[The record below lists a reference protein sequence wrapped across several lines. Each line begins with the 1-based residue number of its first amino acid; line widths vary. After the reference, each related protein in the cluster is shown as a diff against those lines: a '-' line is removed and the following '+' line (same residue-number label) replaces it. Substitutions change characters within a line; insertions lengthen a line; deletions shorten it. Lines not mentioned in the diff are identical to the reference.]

1 MSEPNYH
8 RQDMFLF
15 TGLAFLGGSIL
26 TVLLA
31 SLTSVASTGIG
42 SGWTALLGTILG
54 SVISFSAIQYHDGR
68 RREQERE
75 ALRASIYAEI
85 ADRAARCAND
95 FINPWKN
102 WPDRREL
109 NSDIR
114 KFCPT
119 DPVVLPGV
127 AGKLGLLDAKTLL
140 AVTQFYFRLSALKQA
155 IEFVAAEQELRQS
168 EGKLKGRDPDHQRHV
183 ALIVTR
189 LQSCFM
195 PALRSLENLEVPKP
209 SEFDEEATQIYPHLR
224 AERDKLR
231 NVLRKYAS

>member
-1 MSEPNYH
+1 
-8 RQDMFLF
+8 
-15 TGLAFLGGSIL
+15 
-26 TVLLA
+26 
-31 SLTSVASTGIG
+31 
-42 SGWTALLGTILG
+42 
-54 SVISFSAIQYHDGR
+54 
-68 RREQERE
+68 
-75 ALRASIYAEI
+75 
-85 ADRAARCAND
+85 
-95 FINPWKN
+95 
-102 WPDRREL
+102 
-109 NSDIR
+109 
-114 KFCPT
+114 
-119 DPVVLPGV
+119 LPGV